1 MPYGVKKQGEKWVK
15 YRTDT
20 GKIISH
26 HDTKEKAEAS
36 IRAYYAQKGKKNE
49 AAYGGSY
56 GKCGRCGK
64 DNTDKRLYKDED
76 EILEYGK
83 CGKCGPENKKKRIY
97 KDLEDLDM
105 MDKLDEKTFQ
115 YATIK
120 GGKQKVTSPKQL
132 ALLNVKKL
140 PHTAVYKSKSG
151 KTYKVRKNVKEGIDP
166 KGSKNI
172 ILNMYGEQEI
182 VKIKMEKYNNGAAAC
197 VLLASDGQPFATLS
211 VNVSGISEKL
221 PKGEFF
227 LKDYSENREIVDELI
242 KQGILIP
249 TGEET
254 ELPHAIV
261 KSYKVND
268 KYKSNLFESRLRKY
282 IQKEIKKIIKEAPTG
297 AATVQGAGGITI
309 SMTGDQTAADKLND
323 LTKKDKQV
331 SYQKTKPQEKAGTK
345 KFTAK
350 LKSASGD
357 VAVDVDAKDAKTA
370 ETALKDVVK
379 SAGDIKQKPTL
390 STAIQKE
397 NKLRYLI
404 KQQILKEFKKN
415 GDKQ

>member
-132 ALLNVKKL
+132 ALLNVRKL

-172 ILNMYGEQEI
+172 ILNMYGEQET
-182 VKIKMEKYNNGAAAC
+182 VKIKMEKYNNGATAC
-197 VLLASDGQPFATLS
+197 VLLSSDGMPFATLS
-211 VNVSGISEKL
+211 INVAGVSENL

-227 LKDYSENREIVDELI
+227 LKDYSENREIAEQLI
-242 KQGILIP
+242 KQGILVP

-268 KYKSNLFESRLRKY
+268 KYKSNLFESILRKY
-282 IQKEIKKIIKEAPTG
+282 IQKEIKNILKEAPG
-297 AATVQGAGGITI
+297 GVATVQGAGGTTI
-309 SMTGDQTAADKLND
+309 SVSGDESAAEKLNTA
-323 LTKKDKQV
+323 TKKDKQV
-331 SYQKTKPQEKAGTK
+331 SYQKIKPIEKSGSK

-350 LKSASGD
+350 LKTPTGD
-357 VAVDVDAKDAKTA
+357 MSVDIDAKDAKTA

-379 SAGDIKQKPTL
+379 STGDIKQRPTL
-390 STAIQKE
+390 STSIQKE

-404 KQQILKEFKKN
+404 KQQILLELKKK
-415 GDKQ
+415 G